1 MKLIRAV
8 LRHSLLI
15 AIVVGAGLAYYYRD
29 ELLPRFYEKVAE
41 FRGTTEE
48 ASEPAT
54 TPAPEQAAEAE
65 VVVTAADT
73 AAAPEPPPPA
83 GAPSMAGGAEVGLP
97 SPSPVPWAPTPRATP
112 AIEQA
117 PGAAVRPPMNLSAY
131 RPLED
136 EPEDEKLEV
145 PPVPVTTAPATTPT
159 PTSTPTSTP
168 MPVPQLR
175 GEAAA
180 ASQATVT
187 APAGRAETA
196 APRTPPEATL
206 PEAQVPAQ
214 AESEPAAGT
223 VPPPSVTEPPAP
235 PDTAR
240 RDKLRIDARSA
251 FWRHDYQQAE
261 KDYQAL
267 IQLDPDDPDA
277 YGELGNVYFSQGNW
291 KAAGGAFYE
300 AALRLIESGQVG
312 RARHLLTVIQ
322 GLDPERAGEL
332 EQQLATAQGGAGN

>member
-48 ASEPAT
+48 GSAPGA

-65 VVVTAADT
+65 VVVTGADT

-97 SPSPVPWAPTPRATP
+97 APSPVPWAPTPRATP

-117 PGAAVRPPMNLSAY
+117 PAAVVRPPMNLSAY

-145 PPVPVTTAPATTPT
+145 PLVTAAPAATPI
-159 PTSTPTSTP
+159 PTSTP
-168 MPVPQLR
+168 MAVPELR
-175 GEAAA
+175 GEAGA

-187 APAGRAETA
+187 APAGRAETPA
-196 APRTPPEATL
+196 LRPPPEATL
-206 PEAQVPAQ
+206 PEAQIPAQ

>member
-8 LRHSLLI
+8 LRHSFLI
-15 AIVVGAGLAYYYRD
+15 AIVVGAGVAYYYRD

-41 FRGTTEE
+41 YRGTTEE
-48 ASEPAT
+48 ESEPGM

-65 VVVTAADT
+65 VVVMAADM

-83 GAPSMAGGAEVGLP
+83 GGPSTAGGAEVAAPLP
-97 SPSPVPWAPTPRATP
+97 SPMAWSATPRATP

-117 PGAAVRPPMNLSAY
+117 PTPVARPPMNLSAY

-136 EPEDEKLEV
+136 EPEEEKLEV
-145 PPVPVTTAPATTPT
+145 APVTTVPAATPTPMSTPVPVPE
-159 PTSTPTSTP
+159 
-168 MPVPQLR
+168 LR

-180 ASQATVT
+180 ASQATAT
-187 APAGRAETA
+187 APAGRAETP
-196 APRTPPEATL
+196 APGTLTPPEATL
-206 PEAQVPAQ
+206 PEAQVTAQ
-214 AESEPAAGT
+214 AESEPAPGT
-223 VPPPSVTEPPAP
+223 VASPSVTEPPVP

-261 KDYQAL
+261 KNYQAL
-267 IQLDPDDPDA
+267 IQIDPSDPDA

-322 GLDPERAGEL
+322 GLDPERAREL